1 MRLFGSVSTL
11 YTCVIC
17 CEPRVFAGSRELKVR
32 VFGGGWKGAV
42 PAGGIAVLFIRTAG
56 PSGSGRVALDA
67 ASIRL
72 TARCGATERRWT
84 VLERQG
90 KQDIFGRPGGGPG
103 GGLGAGPRWSAWTG
117 PSLIWPHGC
126 GALAVVWA
134 PHPWATI
141 LPAGCKPGST
151 VTPRGA
157 NQVVNLRHFL
167 W

>member
-17 CEPRVFAGSRELKVR
+17 CEPRVFAGSRELKVS

-90 KQDIFGRPGGGPG
+90 SRTSLDGRVVGRVVVLVPVPDG
-103 GGLGAGPRWSAWTG
+103 
-117 PSLIWPHGC
+117 PHGR
-126 GALAVVWA
+126 ARL
-134 PHPWATI
+134 
-141 LPAGCKPGST
+141 
-151 VTPRGA
+151 
-157 NQVVNLRHFL
+157 
-167 W
+167 